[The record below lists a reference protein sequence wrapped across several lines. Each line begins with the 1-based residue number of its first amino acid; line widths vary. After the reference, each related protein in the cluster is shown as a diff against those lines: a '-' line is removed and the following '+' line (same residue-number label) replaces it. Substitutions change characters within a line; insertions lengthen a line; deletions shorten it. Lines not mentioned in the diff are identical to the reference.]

1 MQALV
6 ATSEGTQ
13 GIKGRDVNGLAVDG
27 GGQVWAIV
35 EAREVWQRS
44 AGGEWSAVA
53 LWEGPDLTCL
63 SAGSPQLLVGTVG
76 AHVLHLVDR
85 QLVIDE
91 GFDEMPERKTWY
103 TPWGA
108 PPDTRSVA
116 SAGDLGLV
124 NIHVGG
130 VARQEGPGPW
140 RALVD
145 IDVDVHQ
152 IVIAPDGSFLVATG
166 AAGFGRSADGGQT
179 WRWDHAG
186 LHGSYCRAVA
196 VAGDHVLLSAS
207 TGPFRTQGAI
217 YRRTLGDE
225 GPWRR
230 VTDLVKGNIDSFWLA
245 AADDEA
251 AWVSEDGDLWQSGDA
266 GQTWE
271 RADQVAGSPRAVIM
285 SN

>member
-6 ATSEGTQ
+6 ATSEGTR
-13 GIKGRDVNGLAVDG
+13 GIKGRDVTGLDVDG
-27 GGQVWAIV
+27 SGQVWAI
-35 EAREVWQRS
+35 ADAKAIWRRS
-44 AGGEWSAVA
+44 AEGEWSPVA
-53 LWEGPDLTCL
+53 EWEGPNLTCL
-63 SAGSPQLLVGTVG
+63 SAGGPQLLVGTVG
-76 AHVLHLVDR
+76 AHVLHLIDD
-85 QLVIDE
+85 QLVGDE
-91 GFDEMPERKTWY
+91 AFDELPERKTWY

-130 VARQEGPGPW
+130 VARQEGGGRW
-140 RALVD
+140 QALVD

-152 IVIAPDGSFLVATG
+152 IVVAPDGSFLVATG

-179 WRWDHAG
+179 WHWDHDG

-196 VAGDHVLLSAS
+196 VSGDQVLLSAS

-217 YRRTLGDE
+217 YRRTLGAE

-230 VTDLVKGNIDSFWLA
+230 VSDLVSGNIDSFWLA

-251 AWVSEDGDLWQSGDA
+251 AWVSEDGELWQSEDTGA
-266 GQTWE
+266 TWE
-271 RADQVAGSPRAVIM
+271 RAGQVAGYPRAVVM
-285 SN
+285 TN